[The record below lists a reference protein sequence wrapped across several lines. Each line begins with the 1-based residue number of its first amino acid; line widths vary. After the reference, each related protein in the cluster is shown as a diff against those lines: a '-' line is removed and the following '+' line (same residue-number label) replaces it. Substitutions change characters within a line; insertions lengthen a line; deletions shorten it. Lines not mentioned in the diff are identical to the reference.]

1 MSAFTQIDKSAAKKI
16 REILNNELPDLLA
29 PYGLKFELGNGRYD
43 DESVKFT
50 GFRLSIEGALSPAA
64 KALQEEMEDRVN
76 LNSNGVIA
84 VELDA
89 DKIVDYRGKKYTLTG
104 YKPRSRKYPF
114 ILKNLSNGND
124 YKFPVDLVEQLFAK
138 EVA

>member
-43 DESVKFT
+43 DDSVKFT
-50 GFRLSIEGALSPAA
+50 GFRLSVEGALSPTA

-84 VELDA
+84 VELDV
-89 DKIVDYRGKKYTLTG
+89 DKIVDYKGDKYTLIG

-114 ILKNLSNGND
+114 ILKNLSNDTD